1 MDSNSC
7 NFQDEGPDTND
18 KTESSIE
25 CLRPKTEAV
34 ADTVNTFIKQEVF
47 VNENVKM
54 KQETKKEIILFKNE
68 REIFPE
74 EDVGTSCSNDNH
86 SELRKVLH
94 DEITV
99 KEEIP
104 FEFTDSLGIKHE
116 TDENIKSS
124 SVSVFT
130 ETNEICKEND
140 VKNITYNSVNI
151 NAQGQNKETISQQRT
166 THENLVGDCGTVQAY
181 RNDIQGKFCL
191 DLM

>member
-7 NFQDEGPDTND
+7 NFKEEGSDTND

-25 CLRPKTEAV
+25 CLRPKTEAM
-34 ADTVNTFIKQEVF
+34 ADTVNTCIKQEVF
-47 VNENVKM
+47 VNENVKI
-54 KQETKKEIILFKNE
+54 KQETKKELILFKNE
-68 REIFPE
+68 KEIFPE
-74 EDVGTSCSNDNH
+74 EDVGTGWSNDNH

-104 FEFTDSLGIKHE
+104 FEFTDSLGIKHK
-116 TDENIKSS
+116 TDEKSISS

-140 VKNITYNSVNI
+140 VKI
-151 NAQGQNKETISQQRT
+151 
-166 THENLVGDCGTVQAY
+166 
-181 RNDIQGKFCL
+181 
-191 DLM
+191 